1 MTNTISN
8 ENLSVEINSKGAE
21 LIQIKQKNKNYI
33 WEIDTKFWNKT
44 SPILFPIVGRLKN
57 DTYCINNKTYTLPR
71 HGFARDYEYKII
83 ELQESIIEFLL
94 IENNKTLEQF
104 PFQFDLR
111 LKYSLENN
119 SLCLHYTV
127 SNNSDTIMPFSIG
140 AHPAFAIDISKND
153 YQILF
158 DNDSELIT
166 HELENDQFSGG
177 FRKINLKNKVLP
189 LSYSLFEKDALV
201 FKNISSRSLT
211 IFENGNPYLKIQLG
225 NFPHL
230 GIWTKADAPF
240 LCIEPWFG
248 YADTEKADGTILNK
262 EAIQTL
268 APNEKFECSFR
279 IEIL

>member
-8 ENLSVEINSKGAE
+8 ANLSVEINSKGAE

-57 DTYCINNKTYTLPR
+57 DTYCINNKSYTLPR
-71 HGFARDYEYKII
+71 HGFARDYEFKII
-83 ELQESIIEFLL
+83 ELQETIIEFLL
-94 IENNKTLEQF
+94 TENSKTLEQF
-104 PFQFDLR
+104 PFPFELR

-127 SNNSDTIMPFSIG
+127 SNNSDFIMPFSIG

-177 FRKINLKNKVLP
+177 FRKINLKNQLLP

-230 GIWTKADAPF
+230 GIWTKVDAPF